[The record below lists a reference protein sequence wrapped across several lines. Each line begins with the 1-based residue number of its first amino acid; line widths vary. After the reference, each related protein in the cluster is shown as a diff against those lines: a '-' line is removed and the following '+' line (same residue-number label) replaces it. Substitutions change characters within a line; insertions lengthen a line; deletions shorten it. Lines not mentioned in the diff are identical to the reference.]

1 MRSMIGREAVFSV
14 AALLISAI
22 LIQTIYA
29 TVIRPRAEAILS
41 EPIVPQEQVQP
52 GAPGSSTSPSGSPGA
67 APANTPEATSPQA
80 APATTPEGAP
90 AATPTRN
97 LRSVFVILKDYEQEV
112 ALILATWALC
122 LIGYQASEVA
132 RNRRLLDKNYIEL
145 GEGHVVLPDDA
156 RAYGRPIESLPRD
169 EQEMLLPRALMVA
182 LNRFGATRSVQDS
195 AEAVRAECENE
206 LDRLDAQLSM
216 VRFTAWAIPAVGFV
230 GTVRGIGRALQEAQG
245 ALHGDISGVTLGLG
259 VTFNATLTALVACI
273 IVMFFLHQLQQ
284 AQDRLVLD
292 ARMYIDR
299 RLIRNMRVQ

>member
-1 MRSMIGREAVFSV
+1 MRSVFGREAVFSV

-29 TVIRPRAEAILS
+29 TIIRPRAAAILA
-41 EPIVPQEQVQP
+41 EPVAPAGGSLAGRSVAPQEQAQP
-52 GAPGSSTSPSGSPGA
+52 GQPATA
-67 APANTPEATSPQA
+67 APEAA
-80 APATTPEGAP
+80 
-90 AATPTRN
+90 PTRN

-132 RNRRLLDKNYIEL
+132 RNRRLLEKDYIEL

-299 RLIRNMRVQ
+299 RLIRNMRVH

>member
-29 TVIRPRAEAILS
+29 TVIRPRAAAILA
-41 EPIVPQEQVQP
+41 EPLVPQEQPGQP
-52 GAPGSSTSPSGSPGA
+52 ATGAP
-67 APANTPEATSPQA
+67 PATPEAPSTTNPEA
-80 APATTPEGAP
+80 APATTT
-90 AATPTRN
+90 AATPVRN

-122 LIGYQASEVA
+122 LIGYQGSEVA
-132 RNRRLLDKNYIEL
+132 RNRRLLDKDYIEL

-182 LNRFGATRSVQDS
+182 LNRFGATRSVQDA

-259 VTFNATLTALVACI
+259 VTFNATLTALVSCI
-273 IVMFFLHQLQQ
+273 LVMFFLHQLQQ

-299 RLIRNMRVQ
+299 RLIRNMRVH

>member
-1 MRSMIGREAVFSV
+1 MRSLFGREAVFSV

-29 TVIRPRAEAILS
+29 TVIRPRAAAILA
-41 EPIVPQEQVQP
+41 EPV
-52 GAPGSSTSPSGSPGA
+52 A
-67 APANTPEATSPQA
+67 APASTPETAPGTLPSATPENAPA
-80 APATTPEGAP
+80 ASEAAHATTPV
-90 AATPTRN
+90 RN

-122 LIGYQASEVA
+122 LIGYQAGEVA
-132 RNRRLLDKNYIEL
+132 RNRRLLDKDYIEL
-145 GEGHVVLPDDA
+145 GEGRVVLPDDA
-156 RAYGRPIESLPRD
+156 RAYGRPIEGLQRD

-182 LNRFGATRSVQDS
+182 LNRFGATRSVQDA

-299 RLIRNMRVQ
+299 RLIRNMRVH

>member
-1 MRSMIGREAVFSV
+1 MRSVFGREALFSV

-29 TVIRPRAEAILS
+29 TVIRPRAAAILALPAPVQS
-41 EPIVPQEQVQP
+41 ETT
-52 GAPGSSTSPSGSPGA
+52 APGA
-67 APANTPEATSPQA
+67 AAPTATPA
-80 APATTPEGAP
+80 GAP
-90 AATPTRN
+90 VRN

-112 ALILATWALC
+112 ALILALWALS

-132 RNRRLLDKNYIEL
+132 RNRRLLDKDYIEL
-145 GEGHVVLPDDA
+145 GEGRVVLPDDA

-259 VTFNATLTALVACI
+259 VTFNATLTALVSCI
-273 IVMFFLHQLQQ
+273 LVMFFLHQLQQ

-292 ARMYIDR
+292 ARMYVDR
-299 RLIRNMRVQ
+299 RLIRNMRVH

>member
-29 TVIRPRAEAILS
+29 TVIRPRAEAILA

-52 GAPGSSTSPSGSPGA
+52 GSPNAAAPGTSPEA
-67 APANTPEATSPQA
+67 APP
-80 APATTPEGAP
+80 TTREGVP